1 VAGVALAAIG
11 LAGARVDARIDAGAR
26 VDAGS
31 GAGTGEQQRNEAEG
45 EEAQSGRTL
54 VRGSPAL
61 SERRASQLATLPRVM
76 SDKAAFLTRWTTS
89 YARLIVNNPGRVL
102 AVLLGLAVVSGYLTS
117 KLTIESDQ
125 LALISQDLPEVKAVK
140 RVIDMVGGAGYLML
154 AIRGND
160 ADTLKKVSDELNARL
175 LADKQPDGTPY
186 IRFITYKVPVD
197 FIQENMVL
205 FIKTEDLVEGKKRI
219 NAYVK
224 DQLRRNNPF
233 FIEIKKTEPV
243 KLDLKDL
250 IDKYAAVGKKSIRD
264 EYYISDDRLMVL
276 MLIKPMWNS
285 TELAKTVDLIDHATG
300 GVKRGGADKGMIG
313 ETIEAARRMVGRPSP
328 VEEAKPAQGLMGEVA
343 AKTGV
348 TLIEDYEKTGD
359 KNTVYYGW
367 TGSYKTGVDDSYAI
381 QDSLGAVGLV
391 AFLLILLITIAFF
404 RKLAPT
410 VIVVSGMVLG
420 TLFTMGFAKVTL
432 GQLNMVTSIIGA
444 ILAGFG
450 IDYGI
455 HFIYRTRIEL
465 GAGKR
470 YDQAITDALI
480 NAGRPAF
487 VAAIVTGGS
496 FMVLLISQFRGFSQ
510 FGFLAAFGTLI
521 IGLTLFS
528 WTPAILALVG
538 NWKAEWVPML
548 IGVMKPPANVNARG
562 EIRIPN
568 PKLVLGI
575 ACTIVAGV
583 CAFAIPWTGEPLPK
597 DHEPTM
603 FERLKSGISFNYN
616 TRALV
621 PEDMAS
627 IKLQDEINQR
637 FRISSDPIAIT
648 TSTLEESKKV
658 WDELTLHPE
667 KYPSVDQV
675 VSVYSFV
682 PPPEIAAANAK
693 VLEEWQEELKDIDV
707 ESLPP
712 EMQDKA
718 TLFKRILAK
727 RPYGVNEVP
736 EVYAANFRHL
746 PTTKPENRGFMTFIY
761 PGVDLWDGKKMLQFA
776 DEMRVIKT
784 ADGAE
789 YHSAGLAILYATLAR
804 IVLFDG
810 KMTVFLA
817 TLWILLMHYLDFRSV
832 KLAAASVIPLGV
844 GLWMMLGLMSITL
857 HTLNFMNL
865 VILPILLGFG
875 VSHGLYLLHR
885 FLEGTSPIVA
895 LRSVGAAVASSTLTA
910 IAGFASLFFAQHN
923 GLKSIGYVACLGL
936 STTLVIS
943 FTVLAAVLQLIHDKR
958 EPHLLGEQPA
968 PPPLGQGDSSA
979 AK

>member
-1 VAGVALAAIG
+1 
-11 LAGARVDARIDAGAR
+11 
-26 VDAGS
+26 
-31 GAGTGEQQRNEAEG
+31 
-45 EEAQSGRTL
+45 
-54 VRGSPAL
+54 
-61 SERRASQLATLPRVM
+61 M
-76 SDKAAFLTRWTTS
+76 SDKAVFLTRWTTS
-89 YARLIVNNPGRVL
+89 YARMVVNNPGKILLLLL
-102 AVLLGLAVVSGYLTS
+102 ALTGISGWLTS
-117 KLTIESDQ
+117 QLTIESDQ
-125 LALISQDLPEVKAVK
+125 LALISQDLPEVKEVK
-140 RVIDMVGGAGYLML
+140 RVIDMVGGSGYLML
-154 AIRGND
+154 ALRGTD
-160 ADTLKKVSDELNARL
+160 ADTLKKVSDELNTRML
-175 LADKQPDGTPY
+175 DEKRPDGTPY
-186 IRFITYKVPVD
+186 VRFITYKVPID

-205 FIKTEDLVEGKKRI
+205 FIKTEDLIEGKKRI
-219 NAYVK
+219 NAYLK

-233 FIEIKKTEPV
+233 FIEIRKTEPV
-243 KLDLKDL
+243 KLDLSDL
-250 IDKYAAVGKKSIRD
+250 IAKYSSVGKKSIRD
-264 EYYISDDRLMVL
+264 PYYISDDRQMVL

-285 TELAKTVDLIDHATG
+285 TELAKTKDLIDHLTG
-300 GVKRGGADKGMIG
+300 GVPPGQPSKGLF
-313 ETIEAARRMVGRPSP
+313 A
-328 VEEAKPAQGLMGEVA
+328 EVA
-343 AKTGV
+343 NKTGV
-348 TLIEDYEKTGD
+348 SLIEDYKKSGD
-359 KNTVYYGW
+359 TQSVYFGF
-367 TGSYKTGVDDSYAI
+367 TGSYKTSVDDSYAI
-381 QDSLGAVGLV
+381 QDSIDDVFLV
-391 AFLLILLITIAFF
+391 AFGFICLITIAFF
-404 RKLAPT
+404 RKWAPT
-410 VIVVSGMVLG
+410 LIVISGMALG
-420 TLFTMGFAKVTL
+420 TLFTMGFARVTL

-444 ILAGFG
+444 ILMGFG

-480 NAGRPAF
+480 NAGRPAL
-487 VAAIVTGGS
+487 VAAVVTGGS

-528 WTPAILALVG
+528 WSPAILALVG
-538 NWKAEWVPML
+538 NFNPEWVPRL
-548 IGVMKPPANVNARG
+548 IGIMKPPATSNEKG
-562 EIRIPN
+562 EIRIPH
-568 PKLVLGI
+568 PRLVLLA
-575 ACTIVAGV
+575 ACTVVAAI

-597 DHEPTM
+597 DRTPTL
-603 FERLKSGISFNYN
+603 FERLKSGVGFNYN

-621 PEDMAS
+621 PDDMAS
-627 IKLQDEINQR
+627 IKLQDEINKR

-648 TSTLEESKKV
+648 TKTMEETKAV
-658 WDELTLHPE
+658 WDELTTHPE
-667 KYPSVDQV
+667 KYPSIDQV
-675 VSVYSFV
+675 VSVFSFV
-682 PPPEIAAANAK
+682 PPPATALANSK
-693 VLEEWQEELKDIDV
+693 VLEEWQEELKDIDP

-712 EMQDKA
+712 EMQEKA
-718 TLFKRILAK
+718 ELFKRILAK
-727 RPYGVNEVP
+727 RPYGVEQVP
-736 EVYAANFRHL
+736 DVYSANFRHL
-746 PTTKPENRGFMTFIY
+746 PTTRPENHGYLTFVY

-784 ADGAE
+784 ADGKE

-810 KMTVFLA
+810 KMTVLLA

-844 GLWMMLGLMSITL
+844 GLWMMLGLMSLTL

-936 STTLVIS
+936 ATTLVIS

-958 EPHLLGEQPA
+958 A
-968 PPPLGQGDSSA
+968 PEVDGAIRRVEGA
-979 AK
+979 AKEVAEPVGE